1 MFLTE
6 ILSNKC
12 NIFTYVQNQSAA
24 SNDGPINPYMSPPP
38 PPQPPLWP
46 LTKFFF
52 LTFSSTRSIRGRR
65 RCRSSELYGIDLQG
79 YIYATFAFELAW
91 TILWTYMHYLWLW
104 RNNIRVY
111 LHLCITRLFK
121 MPVILIVI
129 YEMCAMIIACNDWGT
144 I

>member
-1 MFLTE
+1 MCRINRRHPMMGQSIQTCRLRRR
-6 ILSNKC
+6 LSLLCDRLLNRC
-12 NIFTYVQNQSAA
+12 
-24 SNDGPINPYMSPPP
+24 
-38 PPQPPLWP
+38 
-46 LTKFFF
+46 